1 MFDFVHKNKW
11 LIQIL
16 LVLIA
21 VPFAFFGLDSFT
33 STMFRGG
40 DEVAKVDGVAVSQ
53 REFADALRQHQDRLR
68 AMFGAGVDVSEMDTA
83 ETRQL
88 LVESLIDQKLLANT
102 ALKAHLAGSD
112 DALRE
117 LIASIPAFQSDGK
130 FSKVMYESQLRAQ
143 GMEPTYFEAQ
153 MRRDMGT
160 SQLTGS
166 ISEFVIV
173 SRGVAQRLAS
183 LENEA
188 REVSEVILGPQPY
201 LTRVTIDDAKAKAH
215 YDANPADFRLAERLK
230 VEYVSFSA
238 TDLERAEGV
247 SEKELR
253 EAYQARVARRGDS
266 DQRRASHILIAV
278 PSDAKDDARKAAR
291 EKAETIL
298 AELRKAPERFAQLA
312 KKHSQDPGSAENG
325 GDLGFFGSGM
335 MVKAFEE
342 TAFGLKKVGEISN
355 VVESEFGYHV
365 IRLTGIKGSKAPGLD
380 QLSGELRAEI
390 KRQKSVKKFAQ
401 EGGVFKDMVYE
412 QPDSLM
418 PAAEQFKLAVRHS
431 GWIAK
436 TASAAEL
443 GPLANAKVLGA
454 LFSAESIR
462 TRRNIDAVEVSPN
475 TLLAARVVDY
485 QPAAQRPFDEVK
497 GEILALLRKREAAGL
512 ARAEGAAKLEQLM
525 KGDGAG
531 LKWGKSRVVSRRD
544 TKGIRADAMQRIVGV
559 DARKLP
565 AYVGADLGD
574 GGYALYRVEKVLP
587 ETPRTSEQAKVALAR
602 TERMAGRSQ
611 YAAFLANLRAGA
623 DVKIYKELLAK
634 KQ

>member
-1 MFDFVHKNKW
+1 M
-11 LIQIL
+11 LA
-16 LVLIA
+16 LIA
-21 VPFAFFGLDSFT
+21 IPFAFFGLDSFT
-33 STMFRGG
+33 RTMFRGG
-40 DEVAKVDGVAVSQ
+40 DEVANVDGVAVTQ
-53 REFADALRQHQDRLR
+53 REFADALRQHQERLR

-88 LVESLIDQKLLANT
+88 LIESLIDQKLLANT

-130 FSKVMYESQLRAQ
+130 FSKAMYESQLRAQ
-143 GMEPTYFEAQ
+143 GMEPAYFEAQ

-215 YDANPADFRLAERLK
+215 YDANPADFRLPERLK

-253 EAYQARVARRGDS
+253 EAYQARLARRGDS

-278 PSDAKDDARKAAR
+278 PSDAKDEARKAAR
-291 EKAETIL
+291 GKAGTIL

-312 KKHSQDPGSAENG
+312 KKHSQDPGSAEKG
-325 GDLGFFGSGM
+325 GDLGFFGRGM

-365 IRLTGIKGSKAPGLD
+365 IRLTEIKGSKAPGLD

-412 QPDSLM
+412 QSDSLM

-436 TASAAEL
+436 TTSAAEL

-485 QPAAQRPFDEVK
+485 QPAAQRPFNEVK
-497 GEILALLRKREAAGL
+497 GDILALLRNREAAGL
-512 ARAEGAAKLEQLM
+512 ARAEGASKLEQLM
-525 KGDGAG
+525 KGDGTG

-587 ETPRTSEQAKVALAR
+587 EAPRTSEQAKAALAR

-634 KQ
+634 